1 MAYEESRVSAKKAS
15 DGATRRE
22 LFQIGNALV
31 WPVLLGATAAK
42 GATIGPLTPGPE
54 IYQSI
59 GVEPVINCR
68 GTFTIIGAS
77 VETPETRAAME
88 YAARY
93 FVQYDELA
101 EGVGRR
107 LAELTGAEW
116 GMVSAGCAAGLKHV
130 TAACVA
136 GGNPEKLIRIPDLAG
151 FDKTEVVI
159 PRSSRSVYDHAV
171 RNIGVKIIVVDTAEE
186 LADALSPRT
195 AMVYLTAGGPSVSGP
210 LSLENVARLARPR
223 DIPVLVDAAAENLTI
238 PNVHLERGATVVAYS
253 GGKAIRGTQC
263 SGLLLGRK
271 DILMSAWQA
280 SSPHHGPGRDNKV
293 GREEMLGLLA
303 AVEAWVKRDHDA
315 EWKKWL
321 SYLDTI
327 SKRVSTIDGIETSVR
342 EPAGLSNHSP
352 TLVVSWDP
360 AKLHVIGEEVAEELA
375 RTKPRIALGG
385 GEGGGRNR
393 REPDNG
399 KTSISIT
406 AWMMQPGDDKIV
418 ADRIHE
424 VLSIKRSPRPEPAAP
439 ETNLSGRWDVNV
451 EFFSSKSQ
459 HMLFLQQD
467 GGRVNGSHKSD
478 FSVRDVQGTIE
489 GGQVKLRSNTTERG
503 SGDSIPY
510 IFAGTGSG
518 DTFSGTLYMGEYLN
532 AKFTATRRP
541 YAPGSSAIVLPGGPP
556 LAN

>member
-1 MAYEESRVSAKKAS
+1 MADEDSGVS
-15 DGATRRE
+15 ATRRE

-31 WPVLLGATAAK
+31 WPVLLGAAAAK
-42 GATIGPLTPGPE
+42 GATTGPLMPGPE

-107 LAELTGAEW
+107 LAELTGADW

-136 GGNPEKLIRIPDLAG
+136 GGNPEKLIRIPDLSG

-210 LSLENVARLARPR
+210 LSLENVAALAKPR
-223 DIPVLVDAAAENLTI
+223 NIPVLVDAAAENLTI
-238 PNVHLERGATVVAYS
+238 PNVHLQRGATIVAYS
-253 GGKAIRGTQC
+253 GGKAIRGPQC

-321 SYLDTI
+321 AYLDTI
-327 SKRVSTIDGIETSVR
+327 SKRVSGIDGIETAVH
-342 EPAGLSNHSP
+342 EPTGLSNHSP
-352 TLVVSWDP
+352 SLVVSWDP
-360 AKLHVIGEEVAEELA
+360 AKLHVIGEEIAEELA

-385 GEGGGRNR
+385 GSFRGNR
-393 REPDNG
+393 SEPDNG
-399 KTSISIT
+399 KTSISVT
-406 AWMMQPGDDKIV
+406 AWMMQPGDDKVV
-418 ADRIHE
+418 ADRIYE
-424 VLSIKRSPRPEPAAP
+424 VLSRKRSPRPDPPAPAM
-439 ETNLSGRWDVNV
+439 NLSGRWDVNV

-459 HMLFLQQD
+459 HVLFLQQD
-467 GGRVNGSHKSD
+467 GASVNGSHKAD
-478 FSVRDVQGTIE
+478 FSVRDVQGVIE
-489 GGQVKLRSNTTERG
+489 GNQIKLRSNTVERG
-503 SGDSIPY
+503 SGDSMPF
-510 IFAGTGSG
+510 IFAGTGTG
-518 DTFSGTLYMGEYLN
+518 DAFSGTLYMGEYLN
-532 AKFTATRRP
+532 ARFTATRRP
-541 YAPGSSAIVLPGGPP
+541 YAAGPNAPIVLPGGPP

>member
-1 MAYEESRVSAKKAS
+1 MAHEESRVSAKKAS

-31 WPVLLGATAAK
+31 WPVLLGAPAAK
-42 GATIGPLTPGPE
+42 SATIGPLKPGPE

-77 VETPETRAAME
+77 VEVPEVRAAME
-88 YAARY
+88 YAAQY
-93 FVQYDELA
+93 YVQLDELA

-136 GGNPEKLIRIPDLAG
+136 GGNPEKLIRIPDLTG

-171 RNIGVKIIVVDTAEE
+171 RNTGVKIIVVDTAEE

-195 AMVYLTAGGPSVSGP
+195 AMIYLTAGGPSVSGP
-210 LSLENVARLARPR
+210 LSLENVARLAKPR
-223 DIPVLVDAAAENLTI
+223 DIPILVDAAAENLTI
-238 PNVHLERGATVVAYS
+238 PNVHLQRGATVVAYS
-253 GGKAIRGTQC
+253 GGKAIRGPQC

-293 GREEMLGLLA
+293 GREETLGLLA
-303 AVEAWVKRDHDA
+303 AVEGWVKRDHDA

-327 SKRVSTIDGIETSVR
+327 SRRVSAIDGIETSVR
-342 EPAGLSNHSP
+342 EPMGLSNHSP
-352 TLVVSWDP
+352 ALVVSWDP
-360 AKLHVIGEEVAEELA
+360 AKLHVSGEEVAEELA
-375 RTKPRIALGG
+375 RTKPRIALAG

-439 ETNLSGRWDVNV
+439 EMNLSGRWDVNV

-459 HMLFLQQD
+459 HLLFLQQD

-489 GGQVKLRSNTTERG
+489 GGQIKLRSNTAERG

-510 IFAGTGSG
+510 IFAGTSSG

-541 YAPGSSAIVLPGGPP
+541 YAAGSSAIVLPGGPP

>member
-1 MAYEESRVSAKKAS
+1 MADEDSGVS
-15 DGATRRE
+15 ATRRE

-31 WPVLLGATAAK
+31 WPVLLGAAAAK
-42 GATIGPLTPGPE
+42 GATTRPLMPGPE

-107 LAELTGAEW
+107 LAELTGADW

-136 GGNPEKLIRIPDLAG
+136 GGNPEKLIRIPDLSG

-210 LSLENVARLARPR
+210 LSLENVAALAKPR
-223 DIPVLVDAAAENLTI
+223 NIPVLVDAAAENLTI
-238 PNVHLERGATVVAYS
+238 PNVHLQRGATIVAYS
-253 GGKAIRGTQC
+253 GGKAIRGPQC

-321 SYLDTI
+321 AYLDTI
-327 SKRVSTIDGIETSVR
+327 SRRVSGIDGIETAVH
-342 EPAGLSNHSP
+342 EPTGLSNHSP
-352 TLVVSWDP
+352 SLVVSWDP
-360 AKLHVIGEEVAEELA
+360 AKLHVIGEEIAEELA

-385 GEGGGRNR
+385 GSFRGNR
-393 REPDNG
+393 SEPDNG
-399 KTSISIT
+399 KTSISVT
-406 AWMMQPGDDKIV
+406 AWMMQPGDDKVV
-418 ADRIHE
+418 ADRIYE
-424 VLSIKRSPRPEPAAP
+424 VLSRKRSPRPDPPAPAM
-439 ETNLSGRWDVNV
+439 NLSGRWDVNV

-459 HMLFLQQD
+459 HVLFLQQD
-467 GGRVNGSHKSD
+467 GASVNGSHKAD
-478 FSVRDVQGTIE
+478 FSVRDVQGVIE
-489 GGQVKLRSNTTERG
+489 GNQIKLRSNTVERG
-503 SGDSIPY
+503 SGDSVPFV
-510 IFAGTGSG
+510 FAGTGTG
-518 DTFSGTLYMGEYLN
+518 DAFSGTLYMGEYLN

-541 YAPGSSAIVLPGGPP
+541 YAAGPNAPIVLPGGPP